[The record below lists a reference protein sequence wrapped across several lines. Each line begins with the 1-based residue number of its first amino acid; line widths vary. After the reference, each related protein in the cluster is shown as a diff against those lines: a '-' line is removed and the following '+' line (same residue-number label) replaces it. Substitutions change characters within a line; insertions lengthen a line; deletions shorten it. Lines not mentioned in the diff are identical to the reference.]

1 VTEPFDPS
9 SHDVSA
15 FSCGRPVLD
24 DWLRESAAGA
34 LARKVATTFVRTTPG
49 SKAVVAYYSL
59 AGHLILREDL
69 PRTVGHGS
77 PRHVPAVLLA
87 RLAVDRSLQ
96 GSGAGADLLVDA
108 LGRVVA
114 ASRPVAARFV
124 VVDALDD
131 DAHRFYEHFGFT
143 SLDGRRLV
151 RKVSAVEKDLHA

>member
-1 VTEPFDPS
+1 VTEPFDAS

-15 FSCGRPVLD
+15 FSCGRPLLD
-24 DWLRESAAGA
+24 EWLRESAAGA
-34 LARKVATTFVRTTPG
+34 QARRVATTFVSTTPG
-49 SKAVVAYYSL
+49 STVVVAYYSL

-69 PRTVGHGS
+69 PRGVGHGS

-96 GSGAGADLLVDA
+96 GSGAGLLVDA

-114 ASRPVAARFV
+114 ASRLVAARFV

-151 RKVSAVEKDLHA
+151 RKVSAVEKDLST